1 VTKAAHAAHCYW
13 SDNMIGTLRLAGA
26 LLLCSTIGAAAQG
39 LPGPSPVSSGTFHS
53 SPETPDKPRDW
64 GDGLRGATNPS
75 TNDLSKQ
82 PSVGGHDRDGSDP
95 TRPGLQG
102 SQFRPS

>member
-1 VTKAAHAAHCYW
+1 
-13 SDNMIGTLRLAGA
+13 MIGTWPMAATLAGA
-26 LLLCSTIGAAAQG
+26 FLLGSTLAAAAQN

-64 GDGLRGATNPS
+64 GDGLPPARNPS
-75 TNDLSKQ
+75 SNELSKQ
-82 PSVGGHDRDGSDP
+82 PSVGGRDRDGTDP

-102 SQFRPS
+102 SQFKPGAPSA